1 MTLWRP
7 CGCAIPATPVASFG
21 SASGMTVTAFAKQ
34 IGIPRVDLSNILH
47 GKQSISAEAAQKLGQ
62 AFPNQ
67 DAALWLRLQNS
78 YDRAHDADFEGTMEL
93 ARTVRSANN
102 PSHRGR

>member
-1 MTLWRP
+1 
-7 CGCAIPATPVASFG
+7 
-21 SASGMTVTAFAKQ
+21 MTVTAFAKQ